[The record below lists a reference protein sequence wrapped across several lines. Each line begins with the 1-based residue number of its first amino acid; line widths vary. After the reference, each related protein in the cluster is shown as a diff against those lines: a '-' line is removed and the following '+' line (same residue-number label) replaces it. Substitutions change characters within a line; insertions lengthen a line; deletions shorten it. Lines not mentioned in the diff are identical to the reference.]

1 MSHTSAAKDQ
11 LIARVRRIIGQ
22 LEGVERLLNEEAGCE
37 DILHRVA
44 GARGALNGLT
54 DEILADF
61 IREHVAAPKISGEAR
76 KQAAED
82 LIGVMRRYSK

>member
-22 LEGVERLLNEEAGCE
+22 LEGVERLLQEDAGCE
-37 DILHRVA
+37 DVLHRVA
-44 GARGALNGLT
+44 GARGAINGLS

-61 IREHVAAPKISGEAR
+61 VREHVAGPKISGEAR
-76 KQAAED
+76 RQAAED
-82 LIGVMRRYSK
+82 LISAMRRYSK